1 MTGAP
6 ADRRS
11 LFISEKRRSGACYQN
26 REVNPGAVAPIL
38 LLRGYGNILVIRSV
52 TGRTMKW
59 AQAHFFV
66 AAGWTELQTGLGRGV
81 FR

>member
-1 MTGAP
+1 MSELFCFQGESGPGSAVPVTRNAP
-6 ADRRS
+6 T
-11 LFISEKRRSGACYQN
+11 
-26 REVNPGAVAPIL
+26 L
-38 LLRGYGNILVIRSV
+38 LLQGRGNILYFRSV
-52 TGRTMKW
+52 TGRTIGW